1 MRVQTSFPPSPNEL
15 SAKFWLDSPGAR
27 PRELGESAEAL
38 SPNLPTAPP
47 PSAAFAQVKVIL
59 SNGFGAAYREALPAF
74 EKSSGIKV
82 TTATGASQ
90 GDGPNTIGAMLRR
103 GETADMVIMNRA
115 GLVDLMAEGKIAAGT
130 NVDLARTLL
139 AVAVPSGAPK
149 PDVSTVAALK
159 KALLSAKSVSVDAS
173 TSGIYMTTK
182 VFPKLGIAKEMEGK
196 TIKEGAPGVANGKA
210 DIAVMLVS
218 EILPV
223 KGVDVVAP
231 VPAEIQEPNVF
242 SAAIVAGAK
251 QTDAAKKLIAFLAS
265 QSAADAIKHSGM
277 EPIGK

>member
-1 MRVQTSFPPSPNEL
+1 
-15 SAKFWLDSPGAR
+15 
-27 PRELGESAEAL
+27 
-38 SPNLPTAPP
+38 
-47 PSAAFAQVKVIL
+47 
-59 SNGFGAAYREALPAF
+59 
-74 EKSSGIKV
+74 
-82 TTATGASQ
+82 
-90 GDGPNTIGAMLRR
+90 NTIGAMLRR

-182 VFPKLGIAKEMEGK
+182 AFPQLGIAKEMEAK
-196 TIKEGAPGVANGKA
+196 TIKEGAPGVASGKA

-223 KGVDVVAP
+223 RGVEVVAP

-242 SAAIVAGAK
+242 AAGVLVGAK
-251 QTDAAKKLIAFLAS
+251 Q
-265 QSAADAIKHSGM
+265 
-277 EPIGK
+277 